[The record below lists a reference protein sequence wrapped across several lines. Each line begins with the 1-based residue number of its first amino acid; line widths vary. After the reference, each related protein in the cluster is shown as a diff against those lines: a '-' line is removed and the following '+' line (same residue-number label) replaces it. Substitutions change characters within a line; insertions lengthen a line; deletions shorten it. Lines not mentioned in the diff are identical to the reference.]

1 MYRLLYVILF
11 LIVVS
16 CTPQRKLTR
25 AYVGQP
31 LSAMEAEFGKA
42 TTVFKNAENSV
53 YIFEKTENL
62 KSTEISQGKL
72 TLDPMVTPKV
82 TKTEKYYVTVV
93 DDKIKSVK
101 IENEY
106 ERK

>member
-1 MYRLLYVILF
+1 MYRLLYVVLF
-11 LIVVS
+11 LVVVS
-16 CTPQRKLTR
+16 CTPQQKLRR
-25 AYVGQP
+25 AFVGKP

-42 TTVFKNAENSV
+42 VTVFENAGDSV
-53 YIFEKTENL
+53 YIFEKTKNL
-62 KSTEISQGKL
+62 KSTEINQGKL
-72 TLDPMVTPKV
+72 ALDPMVTPKV
-82 TKTEKYYVTVV
+82 IKTEKYYVTVV